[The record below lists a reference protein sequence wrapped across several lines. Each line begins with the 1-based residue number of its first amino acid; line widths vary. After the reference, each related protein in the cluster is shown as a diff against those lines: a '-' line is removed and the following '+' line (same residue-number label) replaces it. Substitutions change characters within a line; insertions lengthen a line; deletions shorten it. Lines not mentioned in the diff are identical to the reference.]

1 MRALLQ
7 ADNVS
12 IQFHT
17 SQSTVQ
23 AVRGVSFSLYEG
35 ETLAIVGESGCGK
48 SVLCKSI
55 LRLLPHSGAI
65 SNGKLLFQG
74 QDLTALSEKA
84 MDRIRGREIAMV
96 FQDPMTSPQPH
107 HVRRQANHGGHLT
120 ARKGFEKRGQGA
132 RAFLRW
138 KPLAWTIRR
147 PALPKCPH
155 QFSGGMRQRAVIA
168 MALACQSQAAHRRRA
183 HHRAGCDHPGPDLEL
198 FTAAAQSSFP
208 FPSFSS
214 PMISAWSPKWRTA
227 WPSCM
232 RAKSWKPAWQ
242 RKFLRDPKHPYTWGL
257 LGALPGRSLEG
268 QPLYSIPGMP
278 PDLAAPPVGDAFAQR
293 NPYALVID
301 YQEQPPMFAVT
312 PTHSAATWL
321 LDSRAPEVPCPLA
334 REVKN
339 HG

>member
-7 ADNVS
+7 TDNVS

-96 FQDPMTSPQPH
+96 FQDPMTSLNPTMSVGKQIMEVILQHEKVSKKEAKARALFWMETVGLDHPEARFAQMPH
-107 HVRRQANHGGHLT
+107 H
-120 ARKGFEKRGQGA
+120 
-132 RAFLRW
+132 
-138 KPLAWTIRR
+138 
-147 PALPKCPH
+147 
-155 QFSGGMRQRAVIA
+155 FSGGMRQRAVIA
-168 MALACQSQAAHRRRA
+168 IALACRPKVLIADEPTTALDVTIQAQI
-183 HHRAGCDHPGPDLEL
+183 LEL
-198 FTAAAQSSFP
+198 LQRLQKQ
-208 FPSFSS
+208 FSLS
-214 PMISAWSPKWRTA
+214 ILFITHDLSVV
-227 WPSCM
+227 
-232 RAKSWKPAWQ
+232 AKMADRVAVMYAGKIVEAGLAEEI
-242 RKFLRDPKHPYTWGL
+242 FRDPKHPYTWGL

>member
-74 QDLTALSEKA
+74 QDLTALSEKE

-96 FQDPMTSPQPH
+96 FQDPMTSLNPTMSVGKQIMEVILQHEKISKKEAKARALFWMETVGLDHPEARFAQMPH
-107 HVRRQANHGGHLT
+107 H
-120 ARKGFEKRGQGA
+120 
-132 RAFLRW
+132 
-138 KPLAWTIRR
+138 
-147 PALPKCPH
+147 
-155 QFSGGMRQRAVIA
+155 FSGGMRQRAVIA
-168 MALACQSQAAHRRRA
+168 MALACRPKVLIADEPTTALDVTIQAQI
-183 HHRAGCDHPGPDLEL
+183 LEL
-198 FTAAAQSSFP
+198 LQRLQKQ
-208 FPSFSS
+208 FSLS
-214 PMISAWSPKWRTA
+214 ILFITHDLSVV
-227 WPSCM
+227 
-232 RAKSWKPAWQ
+232 AKMADRVAGKIVETGLAEEI
-242 RKFLRDPKHPYTWGL
+242 FRDPKHPYTWGL
-257 LGALPGRSLEG
+257 LGALPGRSLER

-293 NPYALVID
+293 NPYALAID